1 MESLDLSQFYAYDGS
16 LTTPPCWEGIRWTV
30 LANALPIGKNVMNLI
45 KRNYS

>member
-30 LANALPIGKNVMNLI
+30 LANPLPIGKNVMNLI